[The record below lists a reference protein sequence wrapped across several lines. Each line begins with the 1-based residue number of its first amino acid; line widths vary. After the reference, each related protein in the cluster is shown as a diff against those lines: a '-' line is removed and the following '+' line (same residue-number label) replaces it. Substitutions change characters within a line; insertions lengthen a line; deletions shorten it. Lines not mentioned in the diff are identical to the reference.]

1 MTDSLQTI
9 RVVFALDAKTVWD
22 RTFECTPSS
31 TIQQVIEQSGVMLDH
46 PSFDFAHASF
56 GVFGKVQSRDFVLQ
70 DGDRIEIFRPL
81 TFDPKTSRRRRAI
94 HRQKARN
101 IKKKVPI
108 NDLTQ

>member
-1 MTDSLQTI
+1 MSDSFQSI
-9 RVVFALDAKTVWD
+9 RVVFALDAVTIWD
-22 RTFECTPSS
+22 HTFECTPRT
-31 TIQQVIEQSGVMLDH
+31 TIEQVIAQSGLKLAH
-46 PSFDFAHASF
+46 PTFDFEHASF
-56 GVFGKVQSRDFVLQ
+56 GVFGKVQPRDFVLQ

-81 TFDPKTSRRRRAI
+81 TFDPKASRRRRAI